1 MRCLRARVVCLRFVR
16 AGRLLFHGS
25 PVALT
30 LGCAHTLLCGRF
42 VFARV
47 VEEQAC
53 CGRVCSV
60 GGWVGCV
67 RLGVCVFWVLARLLG
82 VVGQCG
88 PAAPLPRL
96 ACLRAHAL
104 VWACWRVREPVGG

>member
-1 MRCLRARVVCLRFVR
+1 MWA
-16 AGRLLFHGS
+16 LL
-25 PVALT
+25 
-30 LGCAHTLLCGRF
+30 

-53 CGRVCSV
+53 CGRVCLRV
-60 GGWVGCV
+60 AGFRVYARGVFVWVFA
-67 RLGVCVFWVLARLLG
+67 LLVLARLLG

-88 PAAPLPRL
+88 PAALPRL

-104 VWACWRVREPVGG
+104 VWACWRVRGWRVRGGRRAAR

>member
-1 MRCLRARVVCLRFVR
+1 MWAFL
-16 AGRLLFHGS
+16 
-25 PVALT
+25 
-30 LGCAHTLLCGRF
+30 

-60 GGWVGCV
+60 GGWGSCLRAGRV
-67 RLGVCVFWVLARLLG
+67 RLLVFALLVLARLLG

-104 VWACWRVREPVGG
+104 VWACWRVRGTALPDGRMAVR